1 MGGRDG
7 DEASLLRDANKALK
21 RLFIPC
27 LCTVKYFSTRGAL
40 RVGRVD
46 KESERVSCL
55 LMRFPLS
62 VSCGTVESNRVRLYC
77 NDEKGNSEL
86 NMCYIV

>member
-46 KESERVSCL
+46 KESERLSCL
-55 LMRFPLS
+55 LWNFLFPSLA
-62 VSCGTVESNRVRLYC
+62 VQWGQMVLQ
-77 NDEKGNSEL
+77 
-86 NMCYIV
+86 

>member
-21 RLFIPC
+21 RLLIPC
-27 LCTVKYFSTRGAL
+27 LCTVKDFSTRGAL

-46 KESERVSCL
+46 EESGRVSCL
-55 LMRFPLS
+55 FDEISSFRLLRYSGSLS
-62 VSCGTVESNRVRLYC
+62 ESDCTAMMKKAIQN
-77 NDEKGNSEL
+77 
-86 NMCYIV
+86 